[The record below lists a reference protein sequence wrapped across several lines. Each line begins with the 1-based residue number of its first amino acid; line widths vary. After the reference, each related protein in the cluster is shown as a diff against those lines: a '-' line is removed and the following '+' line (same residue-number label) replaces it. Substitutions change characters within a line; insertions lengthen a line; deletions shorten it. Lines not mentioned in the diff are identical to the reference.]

1 MCGRSCRCRHAFSAG
16 SWNPGRVRWD
26 GTGKTAGTPECRA
39 RQGQG
44 KPGNFGGTTGSRGK
58 WAEPRKIDRGRD
70 KSCNAGV
77 IRAKPGERRKA
88 GAIRESREANQGGGR
103 GLSRRVGGIISPG
116 GFRGGAPGAPT
127 CPPSSHH
134 KCFFLRDD
142 DGMPSSSRYLA
153 TVRRAILT
161 PRPSLRREL
170 MSSSDRGW
178 DWSSPSMRARMRAL
192 TLSEPT

>member
-1 MCGRSCRCRHAFSAG
+1 MGRHRQNRGHAGMPGTSGAGQTRQLRRHDREPGKVGGAEENRPRPGQILQRRSHPGKAG
-16 SWNPGRVRWD
+16 
-26 GTGKTAGTPECRA
+26 GTPESR
-39 RQGQG
+39 GHSG
-44 KPGNFGGTTGSRGK
+44 KPRS
-58 WAEPRKIDRGRD
+58 
-70 KSCNAGV
+70 
-77 IRAKPGERRKA
+77 
-88 GAIRESREANQGGGR
+88 ESGGGR